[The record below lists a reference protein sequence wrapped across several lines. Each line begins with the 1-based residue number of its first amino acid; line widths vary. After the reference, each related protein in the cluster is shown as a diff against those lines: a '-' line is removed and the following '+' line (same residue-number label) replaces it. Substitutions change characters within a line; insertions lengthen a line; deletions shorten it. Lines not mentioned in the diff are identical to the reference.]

1 MQDVFDHQVVQRPEP
16 AEQVLELVL
25 QLVDR
30 AGVLRLLLQQ
40 LLPLGAQQFHFL
52 TQLLEF
58 GLGCRPCWGVMR
70 GHALVDCTR
79 LRRLVKT
86 PEYLELSPPR
96 AARSVAD
103 A

>member
-1 MQDVFDHQVVQRPEP
+1 
-16 AEQVLELVL
+16 
-25 QLVDR
+25 
-30 AGVLRLLLQQ
+30 

-58 GLGCRPCWGVMR
+58 GLGCQCWGVVR

-86 PEYLELSPPR
+86 PEYLEFSFPG
-96 AARSVAD
+96 AARSA
-103 A
+103 AGA